1 MLIKTLLKAGIITD
15 RTRPSTRP
23 MSTWKNFDGEGDRM
37 VGDDIAEDGIRFLRE
52 LNGQPGGAY
61 SLDRM
66 SAAE

>member
-1 MLIKTLLKAGIITD
+1 MKELY
-15 RTRPSTRP
+15 
-23 MSTWKNFDGEGDRM
+23 GESDRM
-37 VGDDIAEDGIRFLRE
+37 IGDDIAEDGIRFLRE